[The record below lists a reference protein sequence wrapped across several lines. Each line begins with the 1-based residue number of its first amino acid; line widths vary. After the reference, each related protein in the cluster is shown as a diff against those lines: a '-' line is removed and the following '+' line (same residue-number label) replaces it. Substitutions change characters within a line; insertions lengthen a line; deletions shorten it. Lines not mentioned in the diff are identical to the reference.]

1 MIELKKRYSAGK
13 FLKTMILEER
23 GLTQKWL
30 AQKIGCAER
39 KISEICNS
47 KRRITSSFALEL
59 EKVFGI
65 SAEFWVSMQSKWDVF
80 VDRQRKKEVFLV
92 PSLTLPPSKPR
103 PRTAVM
109 ASSAAGRNNKQTM
122 ATRRMATRKKRS

>member
-39 KISEICNS
+39 KISEI
-47 KRRITSSFALEL
+47 L
-59 EKVFGI
+59 
-65 SAEFWVSMQSKWDVF
+65 Q
-80 VDRQRKKEVFLV
+80 
-92 PSLTLPPSKPR
+92 
-103 PRTAVM
+103 
-109 ASSAAGRNNKQTM
+109 
-122 ATRRMATRKKRS
+122 

>member
-1 MIELKKRYSAGK
+1 MIEMQVRNSAGE

-30 AQKIGCAER
+30 ADQVNCSER

-47 KRRITSSFALEL
+47 KRAISPMFAIEL

-65 SAEFWVSMQSKWDVF
+65 SAEFWVTMQAKW
-80 VDRQRKKEVFLV
+80 EL
-92 PSLTLPPSKPR
+92 
-103 PRTAVM
+103 
-109 ASSAAGRNNKQTM
+109 
-122 ATRRMATRKKRS
+122 

>member
-1 MIELKKRYSAGK
+1 MIEIQNRYSAGE

-30 AQKIGCAER
+30 ADQINCSER

-47 KRRITSSFALEL
+47 KRAISPMFAIEL

-65 SAEFWVSMQSKWDVF
+65 NAEFWVTMQAKWEL
-80 VDRQRKKEVFLV
+80 QIARKRV
-92 PSLTLPPSKPR
+92 
-103 PRTAVM
+103 A
-109 ASSAAGRNNKQTM
+109 
-122 ATRRMATRKKRS
+122 